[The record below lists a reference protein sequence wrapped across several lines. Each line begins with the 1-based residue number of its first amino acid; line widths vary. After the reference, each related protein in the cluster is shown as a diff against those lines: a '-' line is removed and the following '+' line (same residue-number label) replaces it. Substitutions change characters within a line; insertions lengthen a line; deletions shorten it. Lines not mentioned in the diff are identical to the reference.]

1 MFIQEDT
8 YVRRAFLAFLALF
21 LCATLVVPWLGAP
34 DGAPDWLGAQTTL
47 LRLLLTAAGAGLG
60 VSLYLLAGSRTA
72 LVAGVVFIT
81 WLMLN
86 GLGFVRLLPGAV
98 NPEQLP
104 VPDRMV
110 CMAVLAAVQLLLLDV
125 MLGAGGVHARRV
137 VAALS
142 VLGVCGG
149 LVAGLAGVAALNASG
164 ASGVPGAARIGT
176 RLGLAVGALVITL
189 AVARRNPRMGD
200 GVSAGLLVMV
210 ALLAV
215 GGAAAALLR
224 PGAAALSVVT
234 ETELFALAALPFGF
248 AVDGVHAIRR
258 VHLYASGQTDETMR
272 DALTGLANRRVLNL
286 AAPVMFRECQKEG
299 KPLSVLMLDIDHFK
313 MVNDLHGHSAG
324 DAVLRQFAAVIQSQ
338 VRSSDMTARYGGEE
352 FVVVLAGA
360 PLAPAM
366 RLAERIRAA
375 VQGAVMEHD
384 KGHLAVTVS
393 VGVSTAFPGE
403 VDDLDAVIRAADRNL
418 YRAKRAGR
426 NCVMTDPL
434 GGEKG
439 E

>member
-1 MFIQEDT
+1 MFIKQEN
-8 YVRRAFLAFLALF
+8 YVRRAFLAYFGLF
-21 LCATLVVPWLGAP
+21 LCAALVVPWLGGP
-34 DGAPDWLGAQTTL
+34 DRAPDWLNVQTTV
-47 LRLLLTAAGAGLG
+47 LRLLLTAAGAVLG
-60 VSLYLLAGSRTA
+60 ISLYLLAGSRTA
-72 LVAGVVFIT
+72 LVAGVVFVT
-81 WLMLN
+81 WLLLH
-86 GLGFVRLLPGAV
+86 GLGFAAGLPDALH
-98 NPEQLP
+98 PERLP
-104 VPDRMV
+104 VADRMV
-110 CMAVLAAVQLLLLDV
+110 CMATLAAAQLLLLDV
-125 MLGAGGVHARRV
+125 LLGAGGIRAPRV
-137 VAALS
+137 AGSLA

-149 LVAGLAGVAALNASG
+149 LVAGLACVAALSSSG
-164 ASGVPGAARIGT
+164 AVGVPAVARIGT

-210 ALLAV
+210 AMLAV
-215 GGAAAALLR
+215 GG
-224 PGAAALSVVT
+224 GAFVPLPTPTVALSVAMAM
-234 ETELFALAALPFGF
+234 ELLALAALPFGF

-272 DALTGLANRRVLNL
+272 DALTGLANRRALNL
-286 AAPVMFRECQKEG
+286 AAPVMFRECLKEG
-299 KPLSVLMLDIDHFK
+299 KPVSVLMLDIDHFK

-324 DAVLRQFAAVIQSQ
+324 DVVLRQFADVIQSQ

-375 VQGAVMEHD
+375 VQAAVMEHD

-393 VGVSTAFPGE
+393 VGVATAFPGE
-403 VDDLDAVIRAADRNL
+403 VDDLDEVIRTADRNL

-426 NCVMTDPL
+426 NCVMANPL
-434 GGEKG
+434 GGEG
-439 E
+439 SE